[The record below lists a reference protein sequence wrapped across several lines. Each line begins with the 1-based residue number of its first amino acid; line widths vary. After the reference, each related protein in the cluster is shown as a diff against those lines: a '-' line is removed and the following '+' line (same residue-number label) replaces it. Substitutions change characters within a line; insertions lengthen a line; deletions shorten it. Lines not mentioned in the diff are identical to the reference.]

1 MPASSADPSVA
12 ILPAP
17 VEPSASPF
25 GKRYAAQTITLTP
38 AHLAALRAGQTL
50 ALDIQ
55 DEYVAH
61 LRLEP
66 HA

>member
-1 MPASSADPSVA
+1 MPASSADSSVA

-17 VEPSASPF
+17 EPSASPF
-25 GKRYAAQTITLTP
+25 GKRFAAQTVTLTP
-38 AHLAALRAGQTL
+38 EHLAALQAGQTL

-66 HA
+66 RA

>member
-1 MPASSADPSVA
+1 MESSLETVVA

-17 VEPSASPF
+17 VEPSVSPF
-25 GKRYAAQTITLTP
+25 GKRFAAQTVVLTSE
-38 AHLAALRAGQTL
+38 HLAALQSGQTL

-55 DEYVAH
+55 YEYVAY

-66 HA
+66 RA

>member
-1 MPASSADPSVA
+1 METSLDASVI

-25 GKRYAAQTITLTP
+25 GERFAAQIVTLTP
-38 AHLAALRAGQTL
+38 EHLVALHAGQTL

-55 DEYVAH
+55 HEYVVH

-66 HA
+66 RA

>member
-1 MPASSADPSVA
+1 VASSQERSVA

-17 VEPSASPF
+17 IEPAASPF
-25 GKRYAAQTITLTP
+25 GKRFAAQLITLTP
-38 AHLAALRAGQTL
+38 EHLAALQSGQTL

-55 DEYVAH
+55 NEYVAH

-66 HA
+66 RA

>member
-1 MPASSADPSVA
+1 METSLEAAVI
-12 ILPAP
+12 ILPTP

-25 GKRYAAQTITLTP
+25 GERFAAQTVTLKP
-38 AHLAALRAGQTL
+38 EHLAALHAGQTL

-55 DEYVAH
+55 NEYVVH

-66 HA
+66 RT

>member
-1 MPASSADPSVA
+1 MPASSADSSVA

-17 VEPSASPF
+17 AEPSASPF
-25 GKRYAAQTITLTP
+25 GERFAAQTVTLTP
-38 AHLAALRAGQTL
+38 EHLAALQAGQTL

-66 HA
+66 RA